1 MKKRRSL
8 SCFTLLLLLL
18 FVGSFGCTS
27 TLTERD
33 TPDDQQNQRVA
44 DVDVEADD
52 RDDDVAVTEDPDV
65 DTADAEIASDADADQ
80 VEDFDADAGEPFVWS
95 YEPGQTYT
103 SESGYV
109 EFIAGD
115 TPIIITAP
123 HGGYDE
129 PDEIEDRT
137 GTTVRDAYTLEL
149 SRELAA
155 AFHEAT
161 GRHPHVVSLLM
172 ARTKLDANREIEEAA
187 QGDPLAEQVWHEFH
201 AFTEEAKEFA
211 VATHGQ
217 GFYIDLHGHGHL
229 LQVIEL
235 GYLLSSSTLREDNS
249 TLDDPEYADA
259 SSIRALYY
267 DRADELTFSEL
278 LRGSTSFG
286 ALLHDRGFPSVPSPD
301 RESLAYGYPY
311 FSGGPNTRLHGSRD
325 GGTISGVQV
334 EANQSIRF
342 EEDARLQFAEGF
354 AEAIAEFV
362 EIHYGFEF

>member
-1 MKKRRSL
+1 MKKSL
-8 SCFTLLLLLL
+8 SLSSLALLLLL
-18 FVGSFGCTS
+18 FVAPFACTS

-33 TPDDQQNQRVA
+33 TPDNQQNQNIA

-52 RDDDVAVTEDPDV
+52 QDDDAAVTEDPDV
-65 DTADAEIASDADADQ
+65 DTGDAEIASDADAVQADT
-80 VEDFDADAGEPFVWS
+80 ADANDEEPFDWP

-149 SRELAA
+149 SRELAV

-187 QGDPLAEQVWHEFH
+187 QGDPLAEEVWHEFH

-211 VATHGQ
+211 VETHGQ
-217 GFYIDLHGHGHL
+217 GFYIDLHGHGHT

-235 GYLLSSSTLREDNS
+235 GYLLSSSTLRKDDS
-249 TLDDPEYADA
+249 TLDDPEYADS

-267 DRADELTFSEL
+267 DRAVELTFSEL

-286 ALLHDRGFPSVPSPD
+286 ALLHERGFPSVPSPD

-342 EEDARLQFAEGF
+342 EEDARLQFAQGF

-362 EIHYGFEF
+362 EIHYGVAF